1 MNETL
6 ETILDDSNLSESELM
21 DFIYSYMKFVKTG
34 MLTEE
39 SFIEILRTLNIEWDG
54 KNKFILSENVEYT
67 LNWLVFKNSQVAE
80 VGTF

>member
-21 DFIYSYMKFVKTG
+21 DFIYSYVKFVKSG

-39 SFIEILRTLNIEWDG
+39 SFIEILRTLNIEWNG

-67 LNWLVFKNSQVAE
+67 LN
-80 VGTF
+80 

>member
-1 MNETL
+1 MNESL

-21 DFIYSYMKFVKTG
+21 DFIYSYVKFVKSG

-39 SFIEILRTLNIEWDG
+39 SFIEILRTLNIEWNG

-67 LNWLVFKNSQVAE
+67 LN
-80 VGTF
+80 

>member
-1 MNETL
+1 MNESL

-39 SFIEILRTLNIEWDG
+39 SFIEILRTLNIEWNG

-67 LNWLVFKNSQVAE
+67 LN
-80 VGTF
+80 

>member
-67 LNWLVFKNSQVAE
+67 LN
-80 VGTF
+80 